1 VGLCVERSLEMVVAL
16 LGVLKAGGAYVPLDP
31 SYPRERLAYML
42 EDAAPAMLLTQR
54 SLVEVLPAGGIPVLC
69 IDTQA
74 SVFAQFPADAPDVV
88 VDDRQLAYVT
98 YTSGSTGQPKGV
110 MTRHASA
117 VNYLRFLHREYGIDA
132 NGRVLQIPSF
142 SFDASVRDILGCL
155 SAGGQLRV
163 MSEAQAKNA
172 DALAKYLRDD
182 GITAILSITPSFL
195 EALAAAVQMRNQDG
209 SSREVTGALR
219 LVLVSGEVLAPR
231 VVRSVH
237 EALGGQVQ
245 VVNQYGP
252 TECTMTSTFHRASDD
267 VVRIGR
273 ALDNVKTY
281 VLDSALEP
289 VAVGVT
295 GELYVGGAGVSRGY
309 LGRAA
314 LTAQQFVP
322 DPFGVGER
330 LYRTGDRARWTAEG
344 ELDYQGRLDD
354 QIKIRG
360 FRVEPGEVEA
370 MLCGLP
376 EVSDAAVL
384 AHEEDG
390 EWSLVAYVVPAG
402 EAGKAG
408 EVGAAGAAELPREA
422 LREALQAML
431 PEYMVPQRIVMLER
445 MPLTPNGK
453 LDRRALA
460 ALEAAQAQPAYEA
473 PRTETEQAVADIWCA
488 VLKLERVGIHEN
500 FFERGGHSLRVLVV
514 LSRVQKVFGVELA
527 LRTLFEAP
535 TVAQLAQRIEEAQ
548 RISEAQGEE
557 GAQAVPAIVPVVRV
571 SGGQPLALSFAQ
583 QRLWF
588 LNQLEGQSAFYNM
601 PAAVRLRGRLDV
613 DALGLTISEV
623 VRRHEVLRTRFEAVD
638 GTPVQVIDAQVKL
651 ELPLEDLTTLPGEE
665 REAAAQRLAQEEAQ
679 RPFDLARGPL
689 LRARLLRVSQEEHIA
704 LLTLHH
710 IVSDGWSM
718 GVLVREVAALYAAF
732 VRGEASPL
740 AELPVQYADYAHWQ
754 REWLQGEVLDQQ
766 LEYWKTQLAGAP
778 ALLTLPTD
786 RPRPAAQRYAGA
798 TLDFGLDGATTAGL
812 NALARD
818 AQATLFMVLA
828 AAFSVLLSRHAGQD
842 DICVGTPVANR
853 TRSEMEGL
861 IGFFVNTLVL
871 RTQVNGNRPFR
882 ELLAQVRE
890 TALGAYAHQD
900 VPFEQLVEVLQPSRS
915 LSYAPLFQVMLVLQ
929 NIPDEALELPGLTLE
944 TAAGGQQSAKFDL
957 MLTVNERADGL
968 HARFAYSTD
977 LFDAATMEGL
987 AQRFRRLLS
996 GVVADPESRV
1006 GSLPLLGDDECRDVL
1021 QAWQGEVVRYGSPH
1035 TPHMPRTLHGLFEAR
1050 VARDSEAHAVVFEGA
1065 SLSYGELDAAAN
1077 RLAHY
1082 LRGQGVGP
1090 EVRVGLCVE
1099 RSLEMVVA
1107 LLGVLKA
1114 GGAYVP
1120 LDPSYPRERLAY
1132 MLEDAAPAIVLT
1144 QQSLVAGLPATQIPM
1159 LCLDTQ
1165 AQLFAGL
1172 SSARPEVG
1180 AHGENL
1186 AYVIYTSGS
1195 TGRPKGVGVPH
1206 AGIVN
1211 RLEWMQDAY
1220 SLDESD
1226 RVLQKTPFSFDVS
1239 VWEFFWTLGQ
1249 GATLVVARPGGH
1261 QDPQYLGALI
1271 ASQAITTLH
1280 FVPPMLEAFLGVG
1293 GVAAQCAS
1301 LRRVIC
1307 SGQALPLELQKRFF
1321 AALPEVELHNLYG
1334 PTEASVDVTY
1344 WACEVSTTL
1353 PVVPIGRP
1361 IANTQLYILDK
1372 TLEPVPM
1379 GVAGELYIGGVGLAR
1394 GYLGRPELTAAA
1406 FVANPFGEP
1415 GCRMYR
1421 TGDLV
1426 RSLPDGSIDY
1436 LGRLDDQVKIR
1447 GFRIE
1452 LGEIE
1457 AALTALAQV
1466 REAAV
1471 VVRQTGD
1478 KPDGAGDRSLVAYV
1492 VPSAPEGADGLNGP
1506 LRAGVETVEAASLR
1520 EALQRVLPGYMV
1532 PQHFVM
1538 LERMPLTPNGKLDR
1552 RALPAPDAT
1561 TDGADYVAPRT
1572 ATEEAVADIWA
1583 QVLRLER
1590 VGIHDNFFEL
1600 GGHSLLAVTVI
1611 ERIRARRMQVDVRTL
1626 FEAPTL
1632 AALALTLD
1640 TREARDDQV
1649 IPPNL
1654 IPPGCDAITPDML
1667 PLVTL
1672 TQEELVQIAN
1682 RSGGFTNIQDIYS
1695 LAPLQEGILF
1705 HHLMSTDSDA
1715 YLLSRVLRFDS
1726 RARLDG
1732 FVRAMQGVIDRHDI
1746 LRTAIHWEDLS
1757 VPVQVVWRAAPIVI
1771 DEAVLDATEAGAD
1784 ATQRLTE
1791 LRDPRRYRLDIRS
1804 APLLRGLVVEDK
1816 TEGGWLLQMISHHL
1830 ASDHTTLDLI
1840 IQEVHAILQGREDT
1854 LPVPHPFRNFV
1865 ARVRRGISVEEH
1877 EAFFRKWLADVTQ
1890 PTTPFGLVDVQGD
1903 GLGVEEAVRRVEP
1916 RLAHRVRQVARNLK
1930 ISVASLMHVAWAHV
1944 LAHAT
1949 GQQDVVFGTVLS
1961 GRSQSGE
1968 GADTTLGMFIN
1979 TLPVR
1984 ISTGGTSVRQSV
1996 VTTQGLLTEL
2006 LRHENASLA
2015 LAQRCSGIAGPGPL
2029 FSTLLNYRHSRRAD
2043 AVVSNEMGDGWE
2055 GIDVLRTEERT
2066 NYPCVVS
2073 IDDFDDGFEFN
2084 AQVTGRIAAERVCDY
2099 LHAVLEQLVR
2109 ALEETPLAHL
2119 LHIEISGTP
2128 NFGVDEGAAA
2138 HPETASPQPE
2148 SSGTRLLATLQSQD
2162 AKHAA
2167 HEFVAPRTAT
2177 EQTVAQI
2184 WCEVLDI
2191 ERAGIHDNFFDL
2203 GGHSLSVMQVM
2214 SKVRSTFKQNLAL
2227 RALFEAPTLV
2237 AFAVRIDTE
2246 IENTVEIEI

>member
-1 VGLCVERSLEMVVAL
+1 
-16 LGVLKAGGAYVPLDP
+16 
-31 SYPRERLAYML
+31 
-42 EDAAPAMLLTQR
+42 
-54 SLVEVLPAGGIPVLC
+54 
-69 IDTQA
+69 
-74 SVFAQFPADAPDVV
+74 
-88 VDDRQLAYVT
+88 
-98 YTSGSTGQPKGV
+98 
-110 MTRHASA
+110 
-117 VNYLRFLHREYGIDA
+117 
-132 NGRVLQIPSF
+132 
-142 SFDASVRDILGCL
+142 
-155 SAGGQLRV
+155 
-163 MSEAQAKNA
+163 
-172 DALAKYLRDD
+172 
-182 GITAILSITPSFL
+182 
-195 EALAAAVQMRNQDG
+195 
-209 SSREVTGALR
+209 
-219 LVLVSGEVLAPR
+219 
-231 VVRSVH
+231 
-237 EALGGQVQ
+237 
-245 VVNQYGP
+245 
-252 TECTMTSTFHRASDD
+252 
-267 VVRIGR
+267 
-273 ALDNVKTY
+273 
-281 VLDSALEP
+281 
-289 VAVGVT
+289 
-295 GELYVGGAGVSRGY
+295 
-309 LGRAA
+309 
-314 LTAQQFVP
+314 
-322 DPFGVGER
+322 
-330 LYRTGDRARWTAEG
+330 
-344 ELDYQGRLDD
+344 
-354 QIKIRG
+354 
-360 FRVEPGEVEA
+360 
-370 MLCGLP
+370 
-376 EVSDAAVL
+376 
-384 AHEEDG
+384 
-390 EWSLVAYVVPAG
+390 
-402 EAGKAG
+402 
-408 EVGAAGAAELPREA
+408 
-422 LREALQAML
+422 ML
-431 PEYMVPQRIVMLER
+431 PQRFVMVER

-453 LDRRALA
+453 RDRRALV
-460 ALEAAQAQPAYEA
+460 ALEAAQAEPAYEA
-473 PRTETEQAVADIWCA
+473 PRTGTEQAVAAIWCA

-514 LSRVQKVFGVELA
+514 LSRVQKVFGVELV

-548 RISEAQGEE
+548 RARDAQG
-557 GAQAVPAIVPVVRV
+557 GAQEAVPAIVPVVRD
-571 SGGQPLALSFAQ
+571 GQALALSFAQ

-601 PAAVRLRGRLDV
+601 PAAVRLRGRLDA
-613 DALGLTISEV
+613 DALRLTINEV
-623 VRRHEVLRTRFEAVD
+623 VRRHEALRTRFESVD
-638 GTPVQVIDAQVKL
+638 GTPLQVIDAQVKL
-651 ELPLEDLTTLPGEE
+651 DLPLEDLTALPEDE
-665 REAAAQRLAQEEAQ
+665 REAAAQQLAQEEAQ

-689 LRARLLRVSQEEHIA
+689 LRARLLRVSHEEHIA

-754 REWLQGEVLDQQ
+754 REWLQGAVLDQQ
-766 LEYWKTQLAGAP
+766 LEYWKTQLSGAP

-786 RPRPAAQRYAGA
+786 RPRPAVQRYAGA
-798 TLDFGLDGATTAGL
+798 TLDLVVDEATTAGL
-812 NALARD
+812 NAVAQKS
-818 AQATLFMVLA
+818 QATLFMVLA

-853 TRSEMEGL
+853 TRTDVEGL

-871 RTQVNGNRPFR
+871 RTQVDGQRTFT

-915 LSYAPLFQVMLVLQ
+915 LSHAPLFQVMLVLQ
-929 NIPDEALELPGLTLE
+929 NTPDEALELPGLTLE
-944 TAAGGQQSAKFDL
+944 TAAGEQESVKFDL
-957 MLTVNERADGL
+957 MLTVSERADGL
-968 HARFAYSTD
+968 HARFGYSTD
-977 LFDAATMEGL
+977 LFDAATVEGL
-987 AQRFRRLLS
+987 AQRFTRLLS
-996 GVVADPESRV
+996 GVVADPERRV
-1006 GSLPLLGDDECRDVL
+1006 GSLPLLGDDERNQLL
-1021 QAWQGEVVRYGSPH
+1021 QAFQGEAVRYDSPQ
-1035 TPHMPRTLHGLFEAR
+1035 TLQALFEAQ
-1050 VARDSEAHAVVFEGA
+1050 VARTPDAIAVVYEGVQ
-1065 SLSYGELDAAAN
+1065 LSYGELNARAN

-1090 EVRVGLCVE
+1090 EVQVGLCLE

-1120 LDPSYPRERLAY
+1120 LDPSYPGERLAY

-1144 QQSLVAGLPATQIPM
+1144 QQSLMDRLPASGIPV

-1165 AQLFAGL
+1165 AQQLAEL
-1172 SSARPEVG
+1172 PSERPEVEV
-1180 AHGENL
+1180 HGGNL

-1239 VWEFFWTLGQ
+1239 VWEFFWTLTQ

-1261 QDPQYLGALI
+1261 RDPQYLGALI

-1301 LRRVIC
+1301 VRRVVC

-1372 TLEPVPM
+1372 SLEPVPM
-1379 GVAGELYIGGVGLAR
+1379 GVAGELYIGGVSLAR

-1406 FVANPFGEP
+1406 FVASPFGEP
-1415 GCRMYR
+1415 GGRLYR

-1457 AALTALAQV
+1457 AALTALEPV
-1466 REAAV
+1466 REAV
-1471 VVRQTGD
+1471 VVARETGEGA
-1478 KPDGAGDRSLVAYV
+1478 DGAGDRSLVAYV
-1492 VPSAPEGADGLNGP
+1492 VPSAPEGLDGVSESLQADG
-1506 LRAGVETVEAASLR
+1506 ETVDTTSLR
-1520 EALQRVLPGYMV
+1520 DALQRVLPGYMV
-1532 PQHFVM
+1532 PRYFVM

-1552 RALPAPDAT
+1552 RALPAPVASA
-1561 TDGADYVAPRT
+1561 DGAGYEAPRT
-1572 ATEEAVADIWA
+1572 ATEQAVADIWA
-1583 QVLRLER
+1583 EVLRLER

-1611 ERIRARRMQVDVRTL
+1611 ERIRARGMQVDVRTL

-1632 AALALTLD
+1632 AALALVLD
-1640 TREARDDQV
+1640 TREARDDLA

-1667 PLVTL
+1667 TLVTL
-1672 TQEELVQIAN
+1672 TQEEIAQIAN
-1682 RSGGFTNIQDIYS
+1682 QSQGYSNIQDIYP

-1705 HHLMSTDSDA
+1705 HHLMSADGDA

-1726 RARLDG
+1726 RTRLDS
-1732 FVRAMQGVIDRHDI
+1732 FVRALQGVIDRHDI

-1771 DEAVLDATEAGAD
+1771 DEAALDATGTGAD
-1784 ATQRLTE
+1784 AEQRLIE
-1791 LRDPRRYRLDIRS
+1791 LRDPRRYRLDVRS

-1816 TEGGWLLQMISHHL
+1816 AEGGVLLQIISHHL
-1830 ASDHTTLDLI
+1830 VSDHTTLDLI

-1865 ARVRRGISVEEH
+1865 ARVRLGISVEEH
-1877 EAFFRKWLADVTQ
+1877 ETFFRKWLADVTH

-1903 GLGVEEAVRRVEP
+1903 GLGIEEAVRPVDP
-1916 RLAHRVRQVARNLK
+1916 LLARRVRQVARSLK
-1930 ISVASLMHVAWAHV
+1930 ISVASVMHVAWAHV
-1944 LAHAT
+1944 LAYAT

-1961 GRSQSGE
+1961 GRTQSGE

-1984 ISTGGTSVRQSV
+1984 ISTGAMSVRESV

-2043 AVVSNEMGDGWE
+2043 PAVANEVSDGWE
-2055 GIDVLRTEERT
+2055 GISVLRTEERT
-2066 NYPCVVS
+2066 NYPCVIS
-2073 IDDFDDGFEFN
+2073 IDDLEDGFEFN
-2084 AQVTGRIAAERVCDY
+2084 VQVTGRITAARVCDS

-2119 LHIEISGTP
+2119 EQIEISSAQNFVVAEGISSHPDTP
-2128 NFGVDEGAAA
+2128 R
-2138 HPETASPQPE
+2138 PQPE
-2148 SSGTRLLATLQSQD
+2148 NSGTRLLATLQPSD
-2162 AKHAA
+2162 ATRIAQ
-2167 HEFVAPRTAT
+2167 EFVAPRTAT
-2177 EQTVAQI
+2177 EQTVAEI

-2191 ERAGIHDNFFDL
+2191 ERVGINDNFFDL
-2203 GGHSLSVMQVM
+2203 GGHSLSVMQVT
-2214 SKVRSTFKQNLAL
+2214 SKVRSTFRQNLAL
-2227 RALFEAPTLV
+2227 RALFEAPTLG
-2237 AFAVRIDTE
+2237 AFAERIDTE